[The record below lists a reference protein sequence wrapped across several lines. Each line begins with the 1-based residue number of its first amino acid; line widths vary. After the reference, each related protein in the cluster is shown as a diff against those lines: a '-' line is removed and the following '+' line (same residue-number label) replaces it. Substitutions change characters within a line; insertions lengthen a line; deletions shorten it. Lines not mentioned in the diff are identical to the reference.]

1 MFYIPIPLAPPI
13 LLVVLVPDF
22 YFSTFK
28 VLIDNRDKP
37 NPYETVE
44 EIGKKEKKKSAAAAE
59 APFSTIFGRFSRKY
73 TYYTTTP
80 TYRKLLLVERSNP
93 SHLKPKKLDCVD
105 NFSCSMYIY

>member
-44 EIGKKEKKKSAAAAE
+44 EIGKKEKKVS
-59 APFSTIFGRFSRKY
+59 SS
-73 TYYTTTP
+73 
-80 TYRKLLLVERSNP
+80 S
-93 SHLKPKKLDCVD
+93 S
-105 NFSCSMYIY
+105 

>member
-44 EIGKKEKKKSAAAAE
+44 EIGKKVSSQLGCSGALFYYFWEV
-59 APFSTIFGRFSRKY
+59 FS
-73 TYYTTTP
+73 
-80 TYRKLLLVERSNP
+80 
-93 SHLKPKKLDCVD
+93 
-105 NFSCSMYIY
+105 